1 MTAIYLTQHPPT
13 HTYTHPHRE
22 RERER
27 ERERAR
33 EREREREG
41 ETEVGPSSLS
51 YIGLVILLLLGNWKE
66 SNLKIR
72 SFGHF
77 VYNF

>member
-1 MTAIYLTQHPPT
+1 MCVYIY
-13 HTYTHPHRE
+13 RE
-22 RERER
+22 REREKREIERKR
-27 ERERAR
+27 EREK
-33 EREREREG
+33 EG
-41 ETEVGPSSLS
+41 DTEVGPSSLS
-51 YIGLVILLLLGNWKE
+51 YIGLAILLLLGNWKE

>member
-1 MTAIYLTQHPPT
+1 MIININKYQYQQKEEKL
-13 HTYTHPHRE
+13 
-22 RERER
+22 
-27 ERERAR
+27 RAR
-33 EREREREG
+33 LP
-41 ETEVGPSSLS
+41 TV
-51 YIGLVILLLLGNWKE
+51 YIDMEHIRRMYFIEPDKTKLNGLVILLLLGNWKE

>member
-1 MTAIYLTQHPPT
+1 MLFRSDREKREIERK
-13 HTYTHPHRE
+13 RE
-22 RERER
+22 REK
-27 ERERAR
+27 
-33 EREREREG
+33 EG
-41 ETEVGPSSLS
+41 DTEVGPSSLS
-51 YIGLVILLLLGNWKE
+51 YIGLAILLLLGNWKE

>member
-1 MTAIYLTQHPPT
+1 MLFRSEGG
-13 HTYTHPHRE
+13 RE
-22 RERER
+22 REKREIERKRER
-27 ERERAR
+27 EK
-33 EREREREG
+33 EG
-41 ETEVGPSSLS
+41 DTEVGPSSLS